1 MQQAGRD
8 LLPRLCGAALAV
20 ERRGRAITP
29 YSRQH
34 GPECE
39 NGRMSVCLA
48 PSASIHRYKEAYQR
62 PATDSSPVRK
72 PDFAP
77 PDRRAFHAAKR
88 SSTVSC
94 DTSESHFL
102 TPTLRLVAL
111 RNRSPREALQIIIG
125 KLLRCV
131 GERAAHA

>member
-39 NGRMSVCLA
+39 NTRISVCLA
-48 PSASIHRYKEAYQR
+48 PSVSIQRCREAYHR
-62 PATDSSPVRK
+62 PTTDSSVEKTR
-72 PDFAP
+72 DS
-77 PDRRAFHAAKR
+77 RLERTFHAAKR
-88 SSTVSC
+88 SSSVSG

-111 RNRSPREALQIIIG
+111 RNRCPREALQIIIG
-125 KLLRCV
+125 
-131 GERAAHA
+131 

>member
-39 NGRMSVCLA
+39 NARMSVCLA
-48 PSASIHRYKEAYQR
+48 PSASIQRCREAYHR
-62 PATDSSPVRK
+62 PTTGSCCEKTRDSRLG
-72 PDFAP
+72 
-77 PDRRAFHAAKR
+77 RAFHAAKP
-88 SSTVSC
+88 SSSVSC